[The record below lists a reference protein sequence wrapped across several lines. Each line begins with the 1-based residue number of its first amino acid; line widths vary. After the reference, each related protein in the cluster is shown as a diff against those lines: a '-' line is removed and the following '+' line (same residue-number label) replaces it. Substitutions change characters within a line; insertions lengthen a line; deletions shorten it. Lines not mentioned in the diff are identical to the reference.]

1 MAAPQNPKGHLLK
14 TLDVN
19 GTEYKYFSLEEMK
32 DDRIDNL
39 PYCIRIL
46 LECAVRNC
54 DEFKFTSD
62 HIETIL
68 NWSENQGKSEIPFL
82 PARVI
87 LQDFTGVPAVV
98 DLAAMREAMKNM
110 GGDPAAIN
118 PLVPVDLVIDHSV
131 QVDESGRN
139 PAALQKNQ
147 EIEMER
153 NNERFRFLKWGAES
167 FDDLLIVPP
176 GAGIVHQVNLEFLGR
191 SVFNKDGMLYPDS
204 VVGTDSHTP
213 MINGLGVCG
222 WGVGGLEAEAVMCG
236 QEISMVLPQ
245 VVGFELQGKLPS
257 GATSTDLVL
266 TVTEKLRKHGCVG
279 KFVEY
284 FGDGLKSMSI
294 EDRATLSNMSPEYG
308 ATMGFFPVDE
318 ATLKYLIQ
326 TGRSE
331 DKVAYIEKYLKA
343 QKLFRAFDGSA
354 KTPQYSSH
362 LTLDLGSVVP
372 SLAGPKRPEDRVAL
386 SDLPTEFKQCLN
398 NKVGFKG
405 FGIPEADQSTVVE
418 FDFNGEK
425 IKMTHGDVVISAITS
440 CTNTSNPSVMLAAGV
455 LAKKAV
461 EAGLSVKPYVKTS
474 LSPGSGVVTRYLE
487 ESGLQPFLDKL
498 GYSVVGYGCMTCIG
512 NSGDIDPAI
521 GKAIQ
526 DGDLVAAAVL
536 SGNRNFEGRIHPL
549 TRANYLASP
558 PLCVAFALAGSVTKD
573 FEKEPV
579 GISADGKE
587 VFLKD
592 IWPSQEEIQEIISN
606 VIKPAFFKDVYK
618 NIQSGS
624 EAWQNLKVN
633 KSTLYEWDPKSTYVR
648 LPPYFDGMTLDT
660 PKSSN
665 ISGAHVLLNVG
676 DSVTTDHISPAGN
689 ISRKSPAARYLN
701 SNGVEAKQFNTY
713 GARRGNHEV
722 MARGTFAN
730 IRLVNKFIGK
740 AAPQTVYG
748 PEKEVMDVFDAAER
762 HVKEGHPLI
771 ILAGSAYGSGSSRD
785 WAAKGPF
792 LQGVKAVIAQSYER
806 IHRSNLI
813 GMGIVPLQFKEGEN
827 ADSLG
832 LTGFE
837 QFDIDLNNG
846 ELTPGQDINVTTNTG
861 VKFIVKLRFD
871 TLPELNYY
879 HHGGILNYV
888 LRRLL
893 KQSLKSE

>member
-1 MAAPQNPKGHLLK
+1 MAASQPQENPHGKLLK
-14 TLDVN
+14 TLEVD
-19 GTEYKYFSLEEMK
+19 GKEYKYYSIPDLN
-32 DDRIDNL
+32 DPRIDHL

-46 LECAVRNC
+46 LECAIRNC
-54 DEFKFTSD
+54 DEYRFTSK
-62 HIETIL
+62 HVETIL
-68 NWSENQGKSEIPFL
+68 NWGETQGKEEIPFL
-82 PARVI
+82 PSRVI

-98 DLAAMREAMKNM
+98 DLAAMREAMKDL
-110 GGDPAAIN
+110 GGDPQKIN

-131 QVDESGRN
+131 QVDVSGRN
-139 PAALQKNQ
+139 PAALEKNQ
-147 EIEMER
+147 SIEMER
-153 NNERFRFLKWGAES
+153 NNERFQFLKWGAES

-191 SVFNKDGMLYPDS
+191 SVFDKNGVLYPDS

-245 VVGFELQGKLPS
+245 VVGFELKGKLPS

-266 TVTEKLRKHGCVG
+266 TVTESLRKHGCVG

-284 FGDGLKSMSI
+284 FGEGLRNLSI

-308 ATMGFFPVDE
+308 ATMGYFPVDE
-318 ATLKYLIQ
+318 GTLKYLRQ
-326 TGRSE
+326 TGRPDE
-331 DKVAYIEKYLKA
+331 KLAYIEAYLKA
-343 QKLFRAFDGSA
+343 EKLFRSFDG
-354 KTPQYSSH
+354 KEPTPKYSSH
-362 LTLDLGSVVP
+362 LELDLSTVVP
-372 SLAGPKRPEDRVAL
+372 SLAGPKRPEDRVTLAN
-386 SDLPTEFKQCLN
+386 LPTEFQECLD

-405 FGIPEADQSTVVE
+405 FGIPKEVQENVVE
-418 FDFNGEK
+418 FTYEGQ
-425 IKMTHGDVVISAITS
+425 THKLSHGSVVISAITS

-461 EAGLSVKPYVKTS
+461 EAGLSVRNYIKTS
-474 LSPGSGVVTRYLE
+474 LSPGSGVVTRYLQ
-487 ESGLQPFLDKL
+487 ESGLTPYLEKL
-498 GYSVVGYGCMTCIG
+498 GFSVVGYGCMTCIG
-512 NSGDIDPAI
+512 NSGDIPSEVE
-521 GKAIQ
+521 KAIQ
-526 DGDLVAAAVL
+526 DGDLVASAVL

-573 FEKEPV
+573 FDKEPV
-579 GISADGKE
+579 GVSDSGKE
-587 VFLKD
+587 IFLRD

-606 VIKPAFFKDVYK
+606 VIKPSFFKEVYA
-618 NIQSGS
+618 NIKSGS
-624 EAWQNLKVN
+624 PAWQGLQVS
-633 KSTLYEWDPKSTYVR
+633 KSTLYEWDPNSTYVR
-648 LPPYFDGMTLDT
+648 LPPYFKGMSLE
-660 PKSSN
+660 PPVASN

-689 ISRKSPAARYLN
+689 IARRSPAARYLQEH
-701 SNGVEAKQFNTY
+701 SVEPKSFNTY

-740 AAPQTVYG
+740 AAPQTLYT
-748 PEKEVMDVFDAAER
+748 PTKEVMDVYDAADR
-762 HVKEGHPLI
+762 HIKEGHPLI
-771 ILAGSAYGSGSSRD
+771 ILAGAAYGSGSSRD
-785 WAAKGPF
+785 WAAKGPY
-792 LQGVKAVIAQSYER
+792 LQGVKAVIAISYER

-837 QFDIDLNNG
+837 QFDIDLQEG
-846 ELTPGQDINVTTNTG
+846 KLVPGQDIQVSTNDGKKFTVT
-861 VKFIVKLRFD
+861 LRFD
-871 TLPELNYY
+871 TEPELNYFR
-879 HHGGILNYV
+879 HGGILQFV

-893 KQSLKSE
+893 KSQ